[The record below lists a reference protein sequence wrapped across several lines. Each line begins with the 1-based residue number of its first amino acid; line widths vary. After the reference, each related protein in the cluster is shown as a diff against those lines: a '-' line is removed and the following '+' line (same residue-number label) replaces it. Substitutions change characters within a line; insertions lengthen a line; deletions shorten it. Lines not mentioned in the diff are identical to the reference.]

1 MSVSE
6 YRYQT
11 IREREGKTKKITQKE
26 FVLSIGHGQ
35 YYPPEGVA
43 VFQEDNSPVVY
54 FMGGARHKKPAHWAM
69 SNYMFRV
76 TLEKLENK
84 KNSKINPFEIIHPSQ
99 SKTSSAPK
107 LAFASV
113 VTICADK
120 NRVLAFSVNGK
131 NLDLRSPEMALSNE
145 INVYETLPTAFTTYR
160 TTTYQTPS
168 RAADVP
174 INSMKN

>member
-1 MSVSE
+1 MINFYILSYFCISFVCYFLFQIMSVSE

-76 TLEKLENK
+76 TLEKLEDEFV
-84 KNSKINPFEIIHPSQ
+84 KNYTEHFLQNFLS
-99 SKTSSAPK
+99 
-107 LAFASV
+107 L
-113 VTICADK
+113 
-120 NRVLAFSVNGK
+120 FSVK
-131 NLDLRSPEMALSNE
+131 W
-145 INVYETLPTAFTTYR
+145 
-160 TTTYQTPS
+160 
-168 RAADVP
+168 
-174 INSMKN
+174 